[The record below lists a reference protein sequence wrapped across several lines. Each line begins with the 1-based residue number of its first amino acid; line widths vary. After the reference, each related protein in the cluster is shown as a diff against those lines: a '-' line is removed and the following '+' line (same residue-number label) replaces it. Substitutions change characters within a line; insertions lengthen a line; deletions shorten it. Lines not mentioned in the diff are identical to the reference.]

1 MRDTPSLPKWRSH
14 KVVEGFQIKRIEHDT
29 PSFVG
34 GAILH
39 GYDVSK
45 NTKLQVLVL
54 QSYIEKHAPRVGGY
68 FVRYEDGYVSFSPG
82 AAFEGGYT
90 AIMVG
95 PYPDMAA
102 PVSNGA
108 S

>member
-1 MRDTPSLPKWRSH
+1 M

-39 GYDVSK
+39 GYDIRFDR
-45 NTKLQVLVL
+45 KLQVLVL
-54 QSYIEKHAPRVGGY
+54 QSYIEKHAPLVGGY
-68 FVRYEDGYVSFSPG
+68 FVRYEDGYESFSQA

-90 AIMVG
+90 PIRRRRLVVG